1 MNLLTFPQRSGMRQV
16 QRRSGYAPL
25 RWLRQCGFT
34 LVELSVSMA
43 IGAILVVASL
53 EVMRQE
59 LEQTQVGSSSSFLQ
73 QTVISLQ
80 NFFASDDGAAV
91 LDNSTLAHSA
101 AVARQYVGT
110 GTGAATQI
118 NNTWGGRLF
127 VGPLDGDPRT
137 SWVLQVSG
145 LPMRLCSDIVQNL
158 EASLNVRHSLAGAAI
173 PGSEITRDAL
183 GSVSLSPGRVLSTRL
198 ANVRVLKDTPFSP
211 INPAAMSSL
220 CETNLPYF
228 NLFITGNKHA
238 L

>member
-1 MNLLTFPQRSGMRQV
+1 MNLLTLTQRTGARHV
-16 QRRSGYAPL
+16 HYRSGYASL

-43 IGAILVVASL
+43 IAAILVVASL

-59 LEQTQVGSSSSFLQ
+59 LEQAQVKSSSSFLQ
-73 QTVISLQ
+73 QTVVSLQ

-101 AVARQYVGT
+101 AVARQYVGA

-127 VGPLDGDPRT
+127 VGPLDGDTRT

-158 EASLNVRHSLAGAAI
+158 EASLNVRHSVAGAAI
-173 PGSEITRDAL
+173 PGSEITAAAL
-183 GSVSLSPGRVLSTRL
+183 GSVSLGPGRVLTTRL